1 MELTERERTPDTAQ
15 RANVLE
21 IRDLVKEFPS
31 VRAVNEVSFDI
42 KRNTVH
48 CLVGENGAGKSTL
61 IKILTGAYQRTSGKI
76 LLNGEEYAPTSTKE
90 AKERGISTLFQELN
104 VVDQLTVEENL
115 TLGMED
121 TKFGFLRRTD
131 KINKIVSVMNSLEP
145 SIRPGQLVSTLSVAK
160 KQIVEIAKAVASES
174 DIIIMDEPTAALSE
188 GEIARL
194 FGIIKGLRERN
205 VTVIYISHRLDEIF
219 ELGDYVTVMR
229 DGRHIDT
236 KPISEVKDRSEL
248 IKMMIGKT
256 VFEQYTPRERDCD
269 DVILQ
274 VSHLSN
280 HKLQDISF
288 TVPRG
293 EIAGFYGLIG
303 AGKTE
308 LARAIYGAD
317 PYTGDITFKGKKLH
331 PSPAEVIEAGIAL
344 VPEERRSQGLFT
356 LLTIRG
362 NVPVMNMKKIS
373 RAGFVNGAQERE
385 VTLEY
390 IDKLRIATSS
400 IEKEAAQLS
409 GGNQQKVVLSK
420 CLFADADLLMLDEP
434 TRGIDVGAKSE
445 IYSIIRQLAAEGKSI
460 LIFSSELPEVVN
472 ICDTIYLLYDG
483 RMQETIRNGCDIDSE
498 MIMHAVSGVT
508 AESGVT
514 PEKGDA

>member
-1 MELTERERTPDTAQ
+1 MDATD
-15 RANVLE
+15 NVLE
-21 IRDLVKEFPS
+21 IKNLVKDFPS
-31 VRAVNEVSFDI
+31 VCAVNSVSFDI

-61 IKILTGAYQRTSGKI
+61 IKILTGAYQRTSGTI
-76 LLNGEEYAPTSTKE
+76 LLNGTEYAPGSTKE
-90 AKERGISTLFQELN
+90 AMEQGISTLFQELN

-115 TLGMED
+115 TLGEED
-121 TKFGFLRRTD
+121 TKFGFLRRTE

-145 SIRPGQLVSTLSVAK
+145 SIKPQQLVSTLSVAK
-160 KQIVEIAKAVASES
+160 KQIVEIAKAVASEA

-194 FGIIKGLRERN
+194 FKIIRSLRERN

-229 DGRHIDT
+229 DGRHIET
-236 KPISEVKDRSEL
+236 RPLSEVKDRSEL
-248 IKMMIGKT
+248 IKLMIGKT

-269 DVILQ
+269 DIILQ
-274 VSHLSN
+274 VDHLSN
-280 HKLQDISF
+280 QKLQDVSF
-288 TVPRG
+288 SLRRG
-293 EIAGFYGLIG
+293 EIAGFYGLVG

-317 PYTGDITFKGKKLH
+317 PYTGDILFKGKKLT
-331 PSPAEVIEAGIAL
+331 PTPDRVIEAGIAL

-356 LLTIRG
+356 ILTIRG
-362 NVPVMNMKKIS
+362 NIPVMNMKKIS
-373 RAGFVNGAQERE
+373 RGWFINGARERE

-400 IEKEAAQLS
+400 TEKAAAQLS
-409 GGNQQKVVLSK
+409 GGNQQKVVLAK
-420 CLFADADLLMLDEP
+420 CLFADADLLMMDEP

-445 IYSIIRQLAAEGKSI
+445 IYSIIRQLAAQGKSI

-483 RMQETIRNGCDIDSE
+483 CLQDTIRNGCDIDSE
-498 MIMHAVSGVT
+498 IIMHAVSGV
-508 AESGVT
+508 AAV
-514 PEKGDA
+514 KGNE

>member
-1 MELTERERTPDTAQ
+1 MELIE
-15 RANVLE
+15 NVLE
-21 IRDLVKEFPS
+21 IRNLVKDFPG
-31 VRAVNEVSFDI
+31 VRAVNDVSFDI

-48 CLVGENGAGKSTL
+48 CLVGENGAGKSTV
-61 IKILTGAYQRTSGKI
+61 IKILTGAYPRTSGTI
-76 LLNGEEYAPTSTKE
+76 LLNGEEYSPHSTRD
-90 AKERGISTLFQELN
+90 AKQKGISTLFQELN

-121 TKFGFLRRTD
+121 TSFGFLRKTD

-145 SIRPGQLVSTLSVAK
+145 SISPKQLVSTLSVAK
-160 KQIVEIAKAVASES
+160 KQIIEIAKAVASES

-188 GEIARL
+188 AEIARL
-194 FGIIKGLRERN
+194 FEIIKALRERD

-219 ELGDYVTVMR
+219 EIGDYVTVLR

-236 KPISEVKDRSEL
+236 KPVLQVKDRSEL

-256 VFEQYTPRERDCD
+256 VFEQYTPKEVECT
-269 DVILQ
+269 DVILE
-274 VSHLSN
+274 VRNLSN
-280 HKLQDISF
+280 HKLQDLSF
-288 TVPRG
+288 DVHKG
-293 EIAGFYGLIG
+293 EIVGFYGLVG

-308 LARAIYGAD
+308 LARAIYGVD
-317 PYTGDITFKGKKLH
+317 EYEGEITFKGKKLQ
-331 PSPAEVIEAGIAL
+331 PAPDKVIAAGITL

-356 LLTIRG
+356 ILTIRG

-373 RAGFVNGAQERE
+373 RGGFINGAQERQ
-385 VTLEY
+385 VTL
-390 IDKLRIATSS
+390 DFVDMLKIATSS
-400 IEKEAAQLS
+400 IEKEAAKLS

-445 IYSIIRQLAAEGKSI
+445 IYSIIRQLSAEGKAI
-460 LIFSSELPEVVN
+460 MIFSSELPEVIN

-483 RMQETIRNGCDIDSE
+483 SLKETIRNGCNINTE
-498 MIMHAVSGVT
+498 KIIHVVT
-508 AESGVT
+508 GGQGE
-514 PEKGDA
+514 

>member
-1 MELTERERTPDTAQ
+1 MNLTDS
-15 RANVLE
+15 VLE
-21 IRDLVKEFPS
+21 IRDLVKDFPS
-31 VRAVNEVSFDI
+31 VRAVNNVSFDI

-76 LLNGEEYAPTSTKE
+76 LLNGQEFVPASTKE

-121 TKFGFLRRTD
+121 TRFGFLRRTD
-131 KINKIVSVMNSLEP
+131 KINRIVSVMNSLEP
-145 SIRPGQLVSTLSVAK
+145 SIKPQRLVSTLSVAK

-174 DIIIMDEPTAALSE
+174 DIIIMDEPTAAISE
-188 GEIARL
+188 SEIARL
-194 FGIIKGLRERN
+194 FAIIKNLREKN

-219 ELGDYVTVMR
+219 EIGDYVTIMR

-236 KPISEVKDRSEL
+236 KPLSEVKDRSEL
-248 IKMMIGKT
+248 IKLMIGKT
-256 VFEQYTPRERDCD
+256 VFEQYTPRERDNED
-269 DVILQ
+269 IILQ
-274 VSHLSN
+274 VKHLSN

-288 TVPRG
+288 NVSRG
-293 EIAGFYGLIG
+293 EIVGFYGLVG

-317 PYTGDITFKGKKLH
+317 PYTGDIIFKGEKL
-331 PSPAEVIEAGIAL
+331 PLSPDRVIEAGITL

-356 LLTIRG
+356 ILTIRG
-362 NVPVMNMKKIS
+362 NIPVMNMKKIS
-373 RAGFVNGAQERE
+373 HLGFINGARERE
-385 VTLEY
+385 ITLEY

-400 IEKEAAQLS
+400 TEKAAAQLS

-420 CLFADADLLMLDEP
+420 CLFADADLLMMDEP
-434 TRGIDVGAKSE
+434 TRGIDIGAKSE

-472 ICDTIYLLYDG
+472 ICDTIYLFYDG
-483 RMQETIRNGCDIDSE
+483 CMQGTIHNGGDIDSE

-508 AESGVT
+508 AV
-514 PEKGDA
+514 KGNE

>member
-1 MELTERERTPDTAQ
+1 MELTE
-15 RANVLE
+15 NVLE

-31 VRAVNEVSFDI
+31 VRAVNSVSFDI
-42 KRNTVH
+42 KRNSVH

-76 LLNGEEYAPTSTKE
+76 LLNGEEYAAANTKE
-90 AKERGISTLFQELN
+90 AKDKGISTLFQELN

-115 TLGMED
+115 TLGVEV
-121 TKFGFLRRTD
+121 TRFGFLRRTD

-145 SIRPGQLVSTLSVAK
+145 SIRPGQLVSTLSVGK
-160 KQIVEIAKAVASES
+160 KQIVEIAKAVATEA

-194 FGIIKGLRERN
+194 FAIIRNLRERN

-229 DGRHIDT
+229 DGRHIAT
-236 KPISEVKDRSEL
+236 KPIGDVKDRSEL
-248 IKMMIGKT
+248 IQMMIGKT
-256 VFEQYTPRERDCD
+256 VFEQYAPKEHECD
-269 DVILQ
+269 EVLLQ
-274 VSHLSN
+274 VQNLFT
-280 HKLQDISF
+280 HKLRDITF
-288 TVPRG
+288 CAHKG
-293 EIAGFYGLIG
+293 EIVGFYGLVG

-317 PYTGDITFKGKKLH
+317 DYRGDIIFKGKKL
-331 PSPAEVIEAGIAL
+331 PTSPDRVIEAGIAL

-356 LLTIRG
+356 ILTIRS
-362 NVPVMNMKKIS
+362 NIPVMNMQKIS
-373 RAGFVNGAQERE
+373 RGGFIDGVRERE

-390 IDKLRIATSS
+390 VDRLRIATSS
-400 IEKEAAQLS
+400 TEKEAAQLS

-420 CLFADADLLMLDEP
+420 CLFADADMLMLDEP

-445 IYSIIRQLAAEGKSI
+445 IYSIIRQLSATGKTI
-460 LIFSSELPEVVN
+460 LIFSSELPEVMN

-483 RMQETIRNGCDIDSE
+483 CLKEQVRNGCDCDSE
-498 MIMHAVSGVT
+498 RILHVVT
-508 AESGVT
+508 G
-514 PEKGDA
+514 GD